1 MADLALWQ
9 SMGVALAIGLLVGA
23 ERERSKPGG
32 GSPGIRSFALVAL
45 AGALATVLEPVIAA
59 GVAAGVLLL
68 LVAAYIAS
76 HHDDPGVTSEIA
88 AVVTFGLGA
97 LTTTR
102 PALAAG
108 AAVAMTVLLVSRG
121 ALHRFVQETVTERE
135 QVDALKFFVAAFV
148 LLPVLPSGSYGPYDT
163 WVPQRI
169 WLLVVVITGIG
180 WFGYVAVRVLGQSRG
195 LLVAGLAGGFVSG
208 TATTGVM
215 AARARRGEATRSDAL
230 AGALLASLATLVQLV
245 VVTTIAEPRVAARLL
260 PVMALG
266 ATVLVAEVGWLVGR
280 GRRGDPGSTAAPGSD
295 DRSTGRPFA
304 LGPALIL
311 AGIISAVLPLA
322 IWLEHRYGAAGSV
335 TATAAGALGDVHG
348 ASVAVATLAHSGRI
362 SVDTAV
368 LAVFAGLATN
378 TVGKLAVAL
387 AAGGWRFAL
396 GLLGWFAPVAVSVA
410 LAALLR

>member
-1 MADLALWQ
+1 MADLELWQ
-9 SMGVALAIGLLVGA
+9 SFGVALAIGLLVGS

-32 GSPGIRSFALVAL
+32 GSPGIRTFALVAL
-45 AGALATVLEPVIAA
+45 AGALTTPVDPVAA
-59 GVAAGVLLL
+59 SGVTAGVLVLL
-68 LVAAYIAS
+68 LAGYVTS
-76 HHDDPGVTSEIA
+76 RSDDPGVTSEVA
-88 AVVTFGLGA
+88 AVLTFGLGA

-108 AAVAMTVLLVSRG
+108 AAVAMTVLLVSRE
-121 ALHRFVQETVTERE
+121 ALHHFVQETVTERE

-148 LLPVLPSGSYGPYDT
+148 LLPVLPGGSYGPYET

-215 AARARRGEATRSDAL
+215 AARARRGDARPSDAL
-230 AGALLASLATLVQLV
+230 AAALLASLATLVQLAV
-245 VVTTIAEPRVAARLL
+245 ITAIAEPRVTTRLL
-260 PVMALG
+260 PALALG
-266 ATVLVAEVGWLVGR
+266 SGVIVSEAWWLVGH
-280 GRRGDPGSTAAPGSD
+280 RRRHEVA
-295 DRSTGRPFA
+295 DRTEQEPADGPSGRPFA
-304 LGPALIL
+304 LAPALIL
-311 AGIISAVLPLA
+311 AGIISTVLPLA

-335 TATAAGALGDVHG
+335 AATAAGALGDVHG

-362 SVDTAV
+362 SVDVAV

-396 GLLGWFAPVAVSVA
+396 GLLGWFAPVAVTVT
-410 LAALLR
+410 LAALLL

>member
-1 MADLALWQ
+1 MAELELWQ
-9 SMGVALAIGLLVGA
+9 SIGVALAIGLLVGS
-23 ERERSKPGG
+23 ERERSKPTG
-32 GSPGIRSFALVAL
+32 GSPGMRTFALVAL
-45 AGALATVLEPVIAA
+45 AGALTAVLEPVVAA
-59 GVAAGVLLL
+59 GVTAGVLLL
-68 LVAAYIAS
+68 LVAGYVTS
-76 HHDDPGVTSEIA
+76 RGDDPGVTSEMA

-97 LTTTR
+97 LTTTS

-108 AAVAMTVLLVSRG
+108 AAVAVTVLLVSRE

-148 LLPVLPSGSYGPYDT
+148 LLPVLPNGSYGPYDA

-215 AARARRGEATRSDAL
+215 AARDRRGEATHSDAL

-245 VVTTIAEPRVAARLL
+245 VVTAIAEPRVAARLL
-260 PVMALG
+260 TAMALG
-266 ATVLVAEVGWLVGR
+266 SAVILAEAWWLVHR
-280 GRRGDPGSTAAPGSD
+280 GRRAERPTDPSSD
-295 DRSTGRPFA
+295 DGPSGRPFA
-304 LGPALIL
+304 LAPALIL
-311 AGIISAVLPLA
+311 AAIISAVLPLA
-322 IWLEHRYGAAGSV
+322 IWLDQRYGATGSV
-335 TATAAGALGDVHG
+335 VATAAGALGDVHG
-348 ASVAVATLAHSGRI
+348 ASVAAATLAHAGRV

-378 TVGKLAVAL
+378 TLGKLTVAL
-387 AAGGWRFAL
+387 AAGGGRFAL
-396 GLLGWFAPVAVSVA
+396 GLFGWFAPVAVTVA
-410 LAALLR
+410 LAALLL

>member
-9 SMGVALAIGLLVGA
+9 SLGVALAIGLLVGA
-23 ERERSKPGG
+23 ERERSKPAG

-45 AGALATVLEPVIAA
+45 AGALATVLDPVIAA
-59 GVAAGVLLL
+59 GVVGGVVLL
-68 LVAAYIAS
+68 LVAGYVAS
-76 HHDDPGVTSEIA
+76 HHDDPGMTSEIA

-108 AAVAMTVLLVSRG
+108 AAVALTVLLVSRE
-121 ALHRFVQETVTERE
+121 ALHRFVRETVTERE

-245 VVTTIAEPRVAARLL
+245 VVTAIAEQRVTARLI
-260 PVMALG
+260 PAVVLG
-266 ATVLVAEVGWLVGR
+266 SAVLVAEAWWLVHR
-280 GRRGDPGSTAAPGSD
+280 GRRDDSGGPTGRRSD
-295 DRSTGRPFA
+295 EGPTGRPFA
-304 LGPALIL
+304 LTPALIL

-322 IWLEHRYGAAGSV
+322 IWLEQRYGAAGSV
-335 TATAAGALGDVHG
+335 AATAAGALGDVHG
-348 ASVAVATLAHSGRI
+348 ASVAAATLAHAGRV

-368 LAVFAGLATN
+368 VAVFAGLATN
-378 TVGKLAVAL
+378 TLGKLVVAL
-387 AAGGWRFAL
+387 AGGGWRFAV
-396 GLLGWFAPVAVSVA
+396 GLLGWLVPVAVTVT
-410 LAALLR
+410 LAALLV

>member
-23 ERERSKPGG
+23 ERERSKPAG

-45 AGALATVLEPVIAA
+45 AGAVATLLGPVIAA
-59 GVAAGVLLL
+59 GVAVGVVLL
-68 LVAAYIAS
+68 LVAGYLAS
-76 HHDDPGVTSEIA
+76 RQDDSGVTSEIA

-97 LTTTR
+97 LTATR

-108 AAVAMTVLLVSRG
+108 AAVAMTVLLVSRA
-121 ALHRFVQETVTERE
+121 ALHRFVQTTVTEQE
-135 QVDALKFFVAAFV
+135 QNDALKFFVAAFV
-148 LLPVLPSGSYGPYDT
+148 LLPVLPSGSYGPYDA

-195 LLVAGLAGGFVSG
+195 LMVAGLAGGFVSG

-215 AARARRGEATRSDAL
+215 AARARRGEASRSDAL

-260 PVMALG
+260 PAMALG
-266 ATVLVAEVGWLVGR
+266 SAVIVVEAWWLVHR
-280 GRRGDPGSTAAPGSD
+280 GRRDDAGASAEARSD
-295 DRSTGRPFA
+295 DRSTARPFA
-304 LGPALIL
+304 LAPALVL

-322 IWLEHRYGAAGSV
+322 IWLEQRYGATGSV
-335 TATAAGALGDVHG
+335 VATAAGALGDVHG
-348 ASVAVATLAHSGRI
+348 ASVAAATLAHAGRV

-378 TVGKLAVAL
+378 TLGKLIVAL
-387 AAGGWRFAL
+387 AAGGGRFAV
-396 GLLGWFAPVAVSVA
+396 GLLGWFTPVAATVA
-410 LAALLR
+410 AAALLL